1 MGIEASCSDT
11 GMIIKGGIPKNA
23 EIDTYGDHRMAM
35 SFALAGLK
43 VPGIIIR
50 DEKCVEK
57 SFPNFW
63 EVFEGLYCK

>member
-1 MGIEASCSDT
+1 
-11 GMIIKGGIPKNA
+11 
-23 EIDTYGDHRMAM
+23 MAM

-57 SFPNFW
+57 SFLNFW